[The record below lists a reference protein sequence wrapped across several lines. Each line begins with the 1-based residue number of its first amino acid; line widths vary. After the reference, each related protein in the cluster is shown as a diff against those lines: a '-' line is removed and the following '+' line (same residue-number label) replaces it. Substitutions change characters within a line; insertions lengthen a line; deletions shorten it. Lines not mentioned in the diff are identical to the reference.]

1 MQALYKH
8 ILTVIY
14 GGRHHDHQESQ
25 GTEKLSKLSKVS
37 QQSSRGLSPGHLALE
52 FMPITRLFILESEVF
67 LGSSK
72 HIYTGDRKLTLP
84 WLHGA
89 TSKASVDTTPYLPH
103 TGQLLRLV

>member
-52 FMPITRLFILESEVF
+52 FMPITRLFILESEVTSWAAPSIST
-67 LGSSK
+67 LVTGSS
-72 HIYTGDRKLTLP
+72 HCLGYMEQP
-84 WLHGA
+84 
-89 TSKASVDTTPYLPH
+89 
-103 TGQLLRLV
+103 LRPV